1 MPTIKDVAE
10 LAGVSTAT
18 VSNFINNTKKI
29 SADTSVRIEQ
39 AIAKLDYVPSSAGR
53 ALALHKFGGNAD
65 DKIKFNLSTSEMEIG
80 ARKNHSPILKSKLIS
95 QLAEIPNPTRT
106 SSMMMRLIRAAQ
118 PISRVELARRL
129 NVNRSTITTIIKP
142 LIEADIVREGQSQSA
157 AIGRPQVGLSFN
169 SDKDFFIGVNIGVR
183 GIQVGAATLSGD
195 VIAEEEFV
203 PQSDPEKSLDDI
215 RSSIKQLCLKAVGRK
230 LKVIGV
236 SVPGPTDAERTKLL
250 YAPHLGW
257 RDVAITNALK
267 FASSDD
273 ENKLVPVIV
282 ENDATAAALY
292 EARLRLGKSH
302 DGTLKNFIL
311 VRSGTGIGVGLVIG
325 GEVYRGMDE
334 GEGLAGEF
342 GHTTIVV
349 GGKPCVCGNRGCW
362 ERYAS
367 ASAAASLYLGDRPKI
382 GIGVPRFVEI
392 VARAEAGEIRAKR
405 TLEHMGE
412 YLGVGIANVITGF
425 GVPHVILS
433 GRIVCGW
440 KFIKEPLFKAM
451 RQSMASK
458 LSEWS
463 VEPGEQRGG
472 GLGGALEIAIDGFLM
487 NVSPS

>member
-53 ALALHKFGGNAD
+53 ALALHKLGNASD
-65 DKIKFNLSTSEMEIG
+65 RLNFNLSTSTDVESG
-80 ARKNHSPILKSKLIS
+80 GRKNHSPLFKSKLIS
-95 QLAEIPNPTRT
+95 QIAEAPNQTRT
-106 SSMMMRLIRAAQ
+106 SAMMMRLIRAAQ

-142 LIEADIVREGQSQSA
+142 LIEAGIVREGQSQSV

-169 SDKDFFIGVNIGVR
+169 RDKDFFVGVNIGVR

-195 VIAEEEFV
+195 VIAEEEFI
-203 PQSDPEKSLDDI
+203 PHYDPEKSLDDI
-215 RSSIKQLCLKAVGRK
+215 RSGIERLRLKASGRK

-236 SVPGPTDAERTKLL
+236 SVPGPTDAERTRLL

-257 RDVAITNALK
+257 RDVGITKALK

-273 ENKLVPVIV
+273 NNNSVPVIV

-302 DGTLKNFIL
+302 DGSLKNFIL

-349 GGKPCVCGNRGCW
+349 GGKHCVCGNRGCW

-367 ASAAASLYLGDRPKI
+367 ASAAASLYLGDRPKV
-382 GIGVPRFVEI
+382 GTGVPRFVEI
-392 VARAEAGEIRAKR
+392 VARAEVGELRAKR
-405 TLEHMGE
+405 TLESMGE
-412 YLGVGIANVITGF
+412 YLGVGIANVITGL

-440 KFIKEPLFKAM
+440 KFIKEPLFKAIK
-451 RQSMASK
+451 QSMAGK
-458 LSEWS
+458 LSDWS

-472 GLGGALEIAIDGFLM
+472 GLGGALEIAIEGFLM
-487 NVSPS
+487 KVSPS